1 MIVNKTLLFTDVV
14 DSTRLNET
22 LGDDAMRALW
32 QSHDASARE
41 LIRKWRGQEIARS
54 DGFFL
59 LFAHAADSVGFAR
72 DYHRAI
78 GGLHDLLRARVG
90 ITAGPVTLVEN
101 SEADK
106 LVGAPKFEVFG
117 VTVAIAARIMSAAL
131 GGQTLVTSE
140 IVEQLG
146 AVRSRR
152 LGFWRF
158 KGIDEPMELFAI
170 GESGPEIEP
179 PPDSAKAYRVVRTAD
194 GWNPARHI
202 ANNLPADRDR
212 FVGRANAVA
221 SLSKLFDQDVRLVTL
236 FGIGGIGKTRL
247 ALHYARRWLGDYPG
261 GVWFCDLSAARD
273 PDGIVHAVAQG
284 LDIALGRSDPVQQI
298 AAGIAGR
305 GACLVIVDNFEQV
318 SQHAEATIGVW
329 LSRSPDARFLV
340 TSRALLG
347 IVGETAFT
355 LDPLE
360 TAEGAELFHLRARAV
375 HASLPGS
382 VEEDAC
388 VARLVALLDGL
399 PLAIELAAART
410 PVMSPENLLQRM
422 DQRFTLLASRGG
434 RHRRQATLRATL
446 DWSWDLLSGPERMA
460 LAQLSVF
467 TGGFT
472 LDAVEAV
479 IDAGASGRSPA
490 SLDLLQSL
498 LDKSLVRQVDA
509 NRFDLLVMVKEY
521 AAERLLEMSAAE
533 SPTLKR
539 AAEAR
544 HCAYFVS
551 PIVGERAS
559 FAIRELDN
567 LVVACR
573 RAIERSATDDAVAAL
588 AVAWEGLK
596 LQGPLHTGVEL
607 SSAIRA
613 RGGTSPHAD
622 ARLHRIVGSAFY
634 ALGEIGR
641 AQSEFEKG
649 LGLAAAVGDRIL
661 EAQLQG
667 HLGDLH
673 ANSGQTDA
681 AASCFNAALA
691 TAREFGVPTLECAV
705 VNSLGSLHESLGE
718 LDIAQQNYETALAIS
733 RASRDRRWEAG
744 SLGNL
749 AQMQAAKGNH
759 RAAEPLYFEAIAI
772 ARELDDRRWEGN
784 ARCNLGITCL
794 ALGKLDEARRQLEL
808 AQVIARQ
815 LGLRR
820 LEAVTLCNLG
830 IVADAKGDTDDARDA
845 FERAIAVARALS
857 DRRSEGQFLTYLGAL
872 DGKAADYA
880 SARDRL
886 SAAEKLLESVSDRL
900 SLGLA
905 LSCRSEV
912 EQRGGATAVAREFLR
927 RAEDLALDLRPE
939 PESEFGAA
947 LACARAALS

>member
-1 MIVNKTLLFTDVV
+1 MIANKTLLFTDVV

-22 LGDDAMRALW
+22 LGDDTMHALW
-32 QSHDASARE
+32 QQHDAGARE
-41 LIRKWRGQEIARS
+41 LIRKWRGQEIGRS

-59 LFAHAADSVGFAR
+59 LFDHATDGVGFAL

-78 GGLHDLLRARVG
+78 GALHDLFRARVG
-90 ITAGPVTLVEN
+90 ITAGPVTVTEN
-101 SEADK
+101 SEADT
-106 LVGAPKFEVFG
+106 LVGAPRFEVFG
-117 VTVAIAARIMSAAL
+117 VAVAIAARVMSAAG
-131 GGQTLVTSE
+131 GGQTLVTSA

-146 AVRSRR
+146 EIARSRR

-158 KGIDEPMELFAI
+158 KGIAEPMELFAI
-170 GESGPEIEP
+170 GDSGPAIEP
-179 PPDSAKAYRVVRTAD
+179 PPDSAKAYRVVRTVD

-212 FVGRANAVA
+212 FVGRAGAIA
-221 SLSKLFDQDVRLVTL
+221 GLSKLFDEDARLVTL
-236 FGIGGIGKTRL
+236 FGMGGIGKTRL

-273 PDGIVHAVAQG
+273 LDGIVHAVAQG

-305 GACLVIVDNFEQV
+305 AACLVILDNFEQV
-318 SQHAEATIGVW
+318 SRHAEATVGVW
-329 LSRSPDARFLV
+329 LSRSPDARFIV

-375 HASLPGS
+375 RVSSPGS
-382 VEEDAC
+382 AEEHAC
-388 VARLVALLDGL
+388 VVRLVALLDGL

-410 PVMSPENLLQRM
+410 QVMSPESLLQRM

-434 RHRRQATLRATL
+434 RHQRQATLRATL
-446 DWSWDLLSGPERMA
+446 DWSWELLSGAERMA

-467 TGGFT
+467 SGGFT

-479 IDAGASGRSPA
+479 IDAGASRRSTA

-498 LDKSLVRQVDA
+498 LDKSFVRQVDA
-509 NRFDLLVMVKEY
+509 NRFDLLATVKDY
-521 AAERLLEMSAAE
+521 AAERLLQMPAAE
-533 SPTLKR
+533 KA
-539 AAEAR
+539 AAETR
-544 HCAYFVS
+544 HCAYYVS

-559 FAIRELDN
+559 FAMRELEN

-573 RAIERSATDDAVAAL
+573 RAIERSASDDAVAAL
-588 AVAWEGLK
+588 AVAWEGLR

-613 RGGTSPHAD
+613 RGGTSQHAD
-622 ARLHRIVGSAFY
+622 ARLHRIAGSAFY
-634 ALGEIGR
+634 ALGEVGR

-649 LGLAAAVGDRIL
+649 IGLAAAVGDRIL

-673 ANSGQTDA
+673 ANSGRTDA
-681 AASCFNAALA
+681 AASCFTAALE
-691 TAREFGVPTLECAV
+691 TARAFGEPTLECAV
-705 VNSLGSLHESLGE
+705 LNSLGSLHESLGE
-718 LDIAQQNYETALAIS
+718 LDVALQHYETALAIS
-733 RASRDRRWEAG
+733 RSSRDRRWEAG

-808 AQVIARQ
+808 AQVIARE

-830 IVADAKGDTDDARDA
+830 IVADAKGDTDDARGA
-845 FERAIAVARALS
+845 FERAIAVARALA

-880 SARDRL
+880 QARDRL
-886 SAAEKLLESVSDRL
+886 SAAETLLESVSDRL

-912 EQRGGATAVAREFLR
+912 ECQAGATAIARDFLR
-927 RAEDLALDLRPE
+927 RAEGLASDLRPE
-939 PESEFGAA
+939 PESEFGVA
-947 LACARAALS
+947 LARARDALS